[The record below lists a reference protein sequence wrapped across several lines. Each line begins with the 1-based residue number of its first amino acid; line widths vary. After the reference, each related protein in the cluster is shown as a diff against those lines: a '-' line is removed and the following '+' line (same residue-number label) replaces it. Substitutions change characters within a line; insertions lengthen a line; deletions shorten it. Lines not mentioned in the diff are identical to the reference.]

1 MARYDHIDFRPPQ
14 NAREAAKRA
23 LEIRAEKPESERG
36 MTPVGIA
43 RARDLIA
50 GKALSPDT
58 VRRMLSFFER
68 HEVDKSGET
77 WGEQGKGYQAW
88 HGWGGD
94 AGFAWARKVVR
105 QMDAADAADK
115 RMSDAAGADA
125 DPGVAVVIPLDEETA
140 AYALPGVDGAHVTL
154 ASLGRLGALPM
165 GAVALDVARSVV
177 ARWASQ
183 TPPLP
188 ARLSG
193 MGRFHG
199 AEGEGD
205 AAYLSVDAP
214 GLSAARDALCR
225 MLREAGLTVAASHG
239 FTPHATLA
247 YLPADAPTPDAPC
260 ALPLALTLD
269 AAAVWCG
276 ADRGTTAALT
286 GDGDPTTM
294 ADKRRKAAPKPP
306 AGGAAWVYPLDP
318 DATKPAL
325 GGVTVVNSTDPRAVA
340 TANAVAAGAVPLP
353 EEEQRKLRAAAEGY
367 FDNLGRTADV
377 VTLRGDSAEITCRE
391 TAAVGQKTRNQIAR
405 FGEFRGHPQG
415 PFRLDARVFEDII
428 RNLNATEN
436 RCVALDYEHTSETL
450 PDSVAQH
457 GVPALAWITDLEDR
471 GDGTLWGTF
480 EWVDPVAV
488 EHVRAKRY
496 RYLSP
501 AIQFGAVDKETGKPI
516 GARLTSVALTNKP
529 FLDGMAPVT
538 ASEKATT
545 ASLTPGDVHVPTL
558 PTRTPPMND
567 EMSAAP
573 MGAADLPKMQPAA
586 APAGAP
592 VADAKAKAEKEA
604 EGAAIAD
611 AKRDG
616 NGNGKFARECAMAC
630 GMADMDFDAEGAED
644 LIVQRIRGIAEQLA
658 AIQEREKA
666 AMGVAAAA
674 MADRVVAAGLA
685 PEGARERLAK
695 LCLSDRETF
704 DTLYPA
710 ERVEAAEQAK
720 RMSDAP
726 AAAPAKP
733 TAESLRDAAKPA
745 VTPAARALLSE
756 HVATSAPHP
765 PAVGGDGSVAARSA
779 AREALA
785 SRLMSEGK
793 AKTHAEAALMA
804 DREISKHLVAPFVGA

>member
-14 NAREAAKRA
+14 GAREAAKRA

-50 GKALSPDT
+50 GKTLSPDT

-68 HEVDKSGET
+68 HEGDKSGET

-88 HGWGGD
+88 NGWGGD

-105 QMDAADAADK
+105 QMDAADAAEK
-115 RMSDAAGADA
+115 RMSDDAGADA
-125 DPGVAVVIPLDEETA
+125 DPGVAVVLPLDDETA

-154 ASLGRLGALPM
+154 AYLGRLGALPM

-177 ARWASQ
+177 GRWAAS
-183 TPPLP
+183 TPPMP

-193 MGRFHG
+193 VGRFHG

-225 MLREAGLTVAASHG
+225 MLREAGLPVASSHG

-247 YLPADAPTPDAPC
+247 YLPPDAPTPDAPC

-294 ADKRRKAAPKPP
+294 ADKRKTRRSPAAPAEAP
-306 AGGAAWVYPLDP
+306 ATTP
-318 DATKPAL
+318 
-325 GGVTVVNSTDPRAVA
+325 
-340 TANAVAAGAVPLP
+340 
-353 EEEQRKLRAAAEGY
+353 
-367 FDNLGRTADV
+367 ADV
-377 VTLRGDSAEITCRE
+377 LTLRGESAEITCRE
-391 TAAVGQKTRNQIAR
+391 SAAVGQKTRNQIACL
-405 FGEFRGHPQG
+405 GEFKGHPQG
-415 PFRLDARVFEDII
+415 GFVLDRAVFDEII
-428 RNLNATEN
+428 RNLAATAN
-436 RCVALDYEHTSETL
+436 RCVPLDYEHSCEVM
-450 PDSVAQH
+450 PESVAQH
-457 GVPALAWITDLEDR
+457 GVPALAWITDPEVMS
-471 GDGTLWGTF
+471 DGTLWATF
-480 EWVDPVAV
+480 EWVDPQAV
-488 EHVRAKRY
+488 EYVRTKRY

-501 AIQFGAVDKETGKPI
+501 AIQFGARDKVTGKPI

-558 PTRTPPMND
+558 PTRTPTMND

-586 APAGAP
+586 APAAAP
-592 VADAKAKAEKEA
+592 VADAAKEKAEKEA

-611 AKRDG
+611 SKRDG
-616 NGNGKFARECAMAC
+616 YGKFARECAMAC
-630 GMADMDFDAEGAED
+630 GMAEMDFDAEGAED
-644 LIVQRIRGIAEQLA
+644 LIIQRIRGIAEQLA

-666 AMGVAAAA
+666 AMGMAAAA

-726 AAAPAKP
+726 AAPPAKP
-733 TAESLRDAAKPA
+733 TAESLRDAAKAA

-765 PAVGGDGSVAARSA
+765 PAVGGDDSVASRSA
-779 AREALA
+779 QREALA
-785 SRLMSEGK
+785 ARLMAEGK
-793 AKTHAEAALMA
+793 AKSHAEAAMMA
-804 DREISKHLVAPFVGA
+804 DRDISKRLVAPFVGA

>member
-14 NAREAAKRA
+14 GAREAAKRA

-68 HEVDKSGET
+68 HEVDKGGET
-77 WGEQGKGYQAW
+77 WGEQGKGWQAW
-88 HGWGGD
+88 HAWGGD

-105 QMDAADAADK
+105 QMDAADAAEK
-115 RMSDAAGADA
+115 RMSDDAGADA
-125 DPGVAVVIPLDEETA
+125 DPGVAVVLPLDDETA

-154 ASLGRLGALPM
+154 AYLGRLGALPM

-177 ARWASQ
+177 GRWAAS
-183 TPPLP
+183 TPPMP

-193 MGRFHG
+193 VGRFHG

-225 MLREAGLTVAASHG
+225 MLREAGLPVASSHG

-247 YLPADAPTPDAPC
+247 YLPPDAPTPDAPC

-294 ADKRRKAAPKPP
+294 ADKRKTRRSPAAPAEAP
-306 AGGAAWVYPLDP
+306 ATTP
-318 DATKPAL
+318 
-325 GGVTVVNSTDPRAVA
+325 
-340 TANAVAAGAVPLP
+340 
-353 EEEQRKLRAAAEGY
+353 
-367 FDNLGRTADV
+367 ADV

-415 PFRLDARVFEDII
+415 PFRLDARVFADIL
-428 RNLNATEN
+428 RNFNATEN

-480 EWVDPVAV
+480 EWVDPAAV

-558 PTRTPPMND
+558 PTRTPTMND

-586 APAGAP
+586 APAAAP
-592 VADAKAKAEKEA
+592 VADAAKEKAEKEA

-611 AKRDG
+611 SKRDG
-616 NGNGKFARECAMAC
+616 YSKFARECAMAC
-630 GMADMDFDAEGAED
+630 GMAEMDFDAEGAED
-644 LIVQRIRGIAEQLA
+644 LIIQRIRGIAEQLA

-666 AMGVAAAA
+666 AMGMAAAA

-685 PEGARERLAK
+685 PEGARDRLAK

-726 AAAPAKP
+726 ATPPAKP
-733 TAESLRDAAKPA
+733 TAESLRAAAKAA

-765 PAVGGDGSVAARSA
+765 PAVGGDDSVASRSA
-779 AREALA
+779 QREALA
-785 SRLMSEGK
+785 ARLMAEGK
-793 AKTHAEAALMA
+793 AKSHAEAAMMA
-804 DREISKHLVAPFVGA
+804 DRDISKRLVAPFVGA

>member
-225 MLREAGLTVAASHG
+225 MLREAGLPVAASHG

-294 ADKRRKAAPKPP
+294 ADKRKTRRSPAAPAEAP
-306 AGGAAWVYPLDP
+306 ATTP
-318 DATKPAL
+318 
-325 GGVTVVNSTDPRAVA
+325 
-340 TANAVAAGAVPLP
+340 
-353 EEEQRKLRAAAEGY
+353 
-367 FDNLGRTADV
+367 ADV

-428 RNLNATEN
+428 RNFNATEN

-480 EWVDPVAV
+480 EWVDPAAV

-558 PTRTPPMND
+558 PTRTPTMND

-586 APAGAP
+586 APAAAP
-592 VADAKAKAEKEA
+592 VADAAKEKAEKEA

-611 AKRDG
+611 SKRDG
-616 NGNGKFARECAMAC
+616 YGKFARECAMAC
-630 GMADMDFDAEGAED
+630 GMAEMDFDAEGAED
-644 LIVQRIRGIAEQLA
+644 LIIQRIRGIAEQLA
-658 AIQEREKA
+658 AIQERERA

-726 AAAPAKP
+726 APPPAKP
-733 TAESLRDAAKPA
+733 TAESLRAAAQPA